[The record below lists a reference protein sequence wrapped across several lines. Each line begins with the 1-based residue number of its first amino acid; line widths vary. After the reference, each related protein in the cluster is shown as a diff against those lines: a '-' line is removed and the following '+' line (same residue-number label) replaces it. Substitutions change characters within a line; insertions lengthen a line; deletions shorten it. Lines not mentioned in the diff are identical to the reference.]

1 MPAQASQARGG
12 RSPAR
17 REKSGTGPR
26 GVSTI
31 AAMIVMA
38 VAPAF
43 LKSAKDLKKA
53 SVNLHGQ
60 GR

>member
-1 MPAQASQARGG
+1 MFEDLILAIFV
-12 RSPAR
+12 
-17 REKSGTGPR
+17 
-26 GVSTI
+26 VSTI

>member
-1 MPAQASQARGG
+1 ML
-12 RSPAR
+12 
-17 REKSGTGPR
+17 EDLLTVLFV
-26 GVSTI
+26 VSTI
-31 AAMIVMA
+31 AAVIVMA

-43 LKSAKDLKKA
+43 LKSTKDLKKA